1 MFFMF
6 IIFVL
11 GLIAA
16 MIGSLIGLGGG
27 VFVVPGLLLLRDN
40 FSELYLVTPQIAVG
54 TSLLMVIFTAA
65 GSTYSYTK
73 QKKVDFR
80 SGLFFFLASGPGA
93 IVGAHLNQ
101 GISEQV
107 FHLSFGVIL
116 IIILYFLIKNKKM
129 EPKNIRWHVT
139 RHTIDDRGEPYEYGY
154 HSYLALFICFIVGVI
169 QGLLGIGAG
178 ALLVPTM
185 ILLFWFP
192 THVAIATTMFVI
204 LLSSIAGSVSH
215 IILGNIDWKLLML
228 LAPGALLG
236 GQVGASISGKINT
249 LRLTYFLRGVILLLA
264 IYALW
269 QGVRSFFFV

>member
-1 MFFMF
+1 MLFIL

-16 MIGSLIGLGGG
+16 MVGSLIGLGGG
-27 VFVVPGLLLLRDN
+27 VFVVPALLLLRDQ
-40 FSELYLVTPQIAVG
+40 FSQLHHITPQIAVG
-54 TSLLMVIFTAA
+54 TSLIMVIFTAA
-65 GSTYSYTK
+65 GSTYSYAK
-73 QKKVDFR
+73 QKKVDFK

-101 GISEQV
+101 GISENV
-107 FHLSFGVIL
+107 FHLSFGFIL
-116 IIILYFLIKNKKM
+116 IIILFFLIKNKKM
-129 EPKNIRWHVT
+129 APKNIRWHVT
-139 RHTIDDRGEPYEYGY
+139 RQTLDDRGELYEYGY
-154 HSYLALFICFIVGVI
+154 HRYLALLICFLVGVI

-178 ALLVPTM
+178 ALLVPAM

-204 LLSSIAGSVSH
+204 LLSSMAGSISH
-215 IILGNIDWKLLML
+215 ILLGNIDWRLLLL

-236 GQVGASISGKINT
+236 GQVGATISSKINT
-249 LRLTYFLRGVILLLA
+249 LRLTYFLRGVILFLA

-269 QGVRSFFFV
+269 QGIGAFL